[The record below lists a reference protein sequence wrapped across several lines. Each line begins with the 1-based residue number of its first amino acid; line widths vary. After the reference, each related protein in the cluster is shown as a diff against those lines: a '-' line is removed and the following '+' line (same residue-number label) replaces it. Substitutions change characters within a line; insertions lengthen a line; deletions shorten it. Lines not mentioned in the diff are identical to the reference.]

1 MESKSVN
8 MIGLLSR
15 CFFRSFDSFAATVR
29 GRRKPGGEIGSD
41 HSPRT
46 AHHTGVI
53 FGIACSARRTYK
65 CQAKAHNMST
75 FHPHRLHR
83 IESVLLVAVLCAL
96 SRAALADATI
106 TVEADK
112 PGHAVSPLLWGIFF
126 EDINLSAD
134 GGLYPELVR
143 NRSFE
148 DSREPEYWKL
158 APGDGGSS
166 EMAVDSS
173 RPLNAMNPHCLRINV
188 NGAFTLE
195 NDGYWGMNIIQGD
208 TYSLRLAARAA
219 DGFNGPLKVKLAGSN
234 GQELAAGEISGL
246 TGGWKYYTLELVA
259 AGGDPKAKLQIAAS
273 GQGRLFLDMVSLLP
287 HKTWKDHGLRVDLA
301 QALAALHPA
310 FMRFPGGNWIEGDD
324 LAHIYHWKNTIGDV
338 DARTPLWNTW
348 GYNTTQGLGFHEYLQ
363 LCEDLGAQPLFDING
378 GMSHAGQ
385 RALEPDGPVDSGRA
399 GRHRICQ
406 RPDRIPSGARCAP
419 KPAIPARSI

>member
-1 MESKSVN
+1 MN
-8 MIGLLSR
+8 
-15 CFFRSFDSFAATVR
+15 
-29 GRRKPGGEIGSD
+29 
-41 HSPRT
+41 
-46 AHHTGVI
+46 
-53 FGIACSARRTYK
+53 
-65 CQAKAHNMST
+65 T
-75 FHPHRLHR
+75 FHSNRLQK

-96 SRAALADATI
+96 ARAALAEATI
-106 TVEADK
+106 TVETDK

-148 DSREPEYWKL
+148 DSREPEYWRL
-158 APGDGGSS
+158 ANGDGASS

-188 NGAFTLE
+188 NGAFALE

-246 TGGWKYYTLELVA
+246 TGGWKYYTLDLVA
-259 AGGDPKAKLQIAAS
+259 GAGDPKAKLQIAAS
-273 GQGRLFLDMVSLLP
+273 GRGRLFLDMVSLLP
-287 HKTWKDHGLRVDLA
+287 RKTWKDHGLRVDLA
-301 QALAALHPA
+301 QALAALHPS

-324 LAHIYHWKNTIGDV
+324 LAHIYHWKSTIGDV

-363 LCEDLGAQPLFDING
+363 LCEDLGAQPLFDVND
-378 GMSHAGQ
+378 GMSMQDSVPLSRMGQWIQDALDAIEYAERPGRFRLGRVAGQ
-385 RALEPDGPVDSGRA
+385 SRAPRPLQPALHGNW
-399 GRHRICQ
+399 Q
-406 RPDRIPSGARCAP
+406 RERRP
-419 KPAIPARSI
+419 